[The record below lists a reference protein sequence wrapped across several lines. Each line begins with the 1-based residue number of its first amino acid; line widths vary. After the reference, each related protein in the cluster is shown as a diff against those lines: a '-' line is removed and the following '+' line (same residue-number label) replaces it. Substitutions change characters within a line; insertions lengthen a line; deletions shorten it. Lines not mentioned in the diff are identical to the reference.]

1 MSKTR
6 THAAYLAHSCITF
19 LALQQ

>member
-6 THAAYLAHSCITF
+6 THAAYLAHTCINF